1 MLERKGRLFLLI
13 FSIMIST
20 ALLIASLGMI
30 DAAVDSFIQPAK
42 IAAEDQDIAI
52 YSNTKEPFFTEQ
64 DIKKNGIENL
74 IGTLN
79 KTGVINDDDEVKY
92 VKLVGRKS
100 FDKKMVSG
108 SFENKNE
115 QSIVVSDRI
124 ADEYN
129 VKVGGTLSVM
139 INGKKT
145 DFTVKGIASNDG
157 MFYTDKKKS
166 FSAVVP
172 YDYMNELLEAN
183 GKYNVITAR
192 FSDADAEKFD
202 FVDDFNKQNENVK
215 ASVLIDD
222 RTVGTESIQIGLY
235 GMLTLVCI
243 ICVIIICGAFK
254 LIITERLPII
264 GTFMSQGAT
273 RKKMQRILLM
283 EAGLYAV
290 VASIFG
296 VVLGEFGLVLI
307 NRMLAPLKDYGIYP
321 PLKINI
327 VHIAIGV
334 AFAIVLSVGS
344 AWLPARSINK
354 LQVKDVILNRVET
367 KHKKG
372 AVRFIAGCALLG
384 LAIAGFVSNAQWAT
398 DMSGLLF
405 FAAFL
410 GIVMMS
416 RKLLKVLAGFVSRVF
431 RGNTT
436 TFLAMNN
443 IKASKLLRG
452 NITLLVV
459 ALSAVFAIVSV
470 GKSMKVLV
478 VSAYEEL
485 NTDYTV
491 SNIID
496 SGAETTTTEII
507 VDKLSGIDGIDK
519 DSITPQYQSWAEND
533 KYMYAVVAA
542 EPDKF
547 ADYMQY
553 FEFDSAKN
561 KDTYAKFKND
571 TNKGVLIGDV
581 VAKNLKKNTGDTL
594 EIELGGKKETFNIV
608 GTFDSKLW
616 NNGRICLMKPDDM
629 TNIFN
634 IKEAA
639 SIDFRLEKGAD
650 AAKVEKQFKS
660 AVSDLGATYIS
671 RDDMMKENV
680 ESNQMIIDI
689 LSIFSYLALVIT
701 AIGILNNISISFQ
714 QRRKEFAV
722 MTSVGMN
729 KSKRRSLV
737 LTESV
742 TSVLWSLAIAVPF
755 TVMVNGI
762 LEKLFKLM
770 ELPMDIS
777 FDWKSLPVY
786 SAVAMIIVVIATLST
801 VRKSKKLNVVA
812 ELKYE

>member
-1 MLERKGRLFLLI
+1 
-13 FSIMIST
+13 
-20 ALLIASLGMI
+20 
-30 DAAVDSFIQPAK
+30 
-42 IAAEDQDIAI
+42 
-52 YSNTKEPFFTEQ
+52 
-64 DIKKNGIENL
+64 
-74 IGTLN
+74 
-79 KTGVINDDDEVKY
+79 
-92 VKLVGRKS
+92 
-100 FDKKMVSG
+100 
-108 SFENKNE
+108 
-115 QSIVVSDRI
+115 
-124 ADEYN
+124 
-129 VKVGGTLSVM
+129 
-139 INGKKT
+139 
-145 DFTVKGIASNDG
+145 
-157 MFYTDKKKS
+157 
-166 FSAVVP
+166 
-172 YDYMNELLEAN
+172 
-183 GKYNVITAR
+183 
-192 FSDADAEKFD
+192 
-202 FVDDFNKQNENVK
+202 
-215 ASVLIDD
+215 
-222 RTVGTESIQIGLY
+222 
-235 GMLTLVCI
+235 
-243 ICVIIICGAFK
+243 
-254 LIITERLPII
+254 
-264 GTFMSQGAT
+264 
-273 RKKMQRILLM
+273 
-283 EAGLYAV
+283 
-290 VASIFG
+290 
-296 VVLGEFGLVLI
+296 
-307 NRMLAPLKDYGIYP
+307 
-321 PLKINI
+321 
-327 VHIAIGV
+327 
-334 AFAIVLSVGS
+334 
-344 AWLPARSINK
+344 
-354 LQVKDVILNRVET
+354 
-367 KHKKG
+367 
-372 AVRFIAGCALLG
+372 
-384 LAIAGFVSNAQWAT
+384 
-398 DMSGLLF
+398 
-405 FAAFL
+405 
-410 GIVMMS
+410 MMS

-507 VDKLSGIDGIDK
+507 VDKLSDIDGIDK

-639 SIDFRLEKGAD
+639 SIDFRLTKGAD

-680 ESNQMIIDI
+680 ENNQMIIDI